1 MNSAMHKTHYGL
13 RATSSMTGTTARRR
27 STSLS
32 SRTIRSHSPHP
43 NLTTLSQSHIHTP
56 DTHAY
61 THTYTQAQNNF
72 SQEMSVWRTTFETV
86 LKQNNT
92 TIEEIQTLPLLKN
105 AAGADKINSTAEKRN
120 SKADATK
127 VLSVVKKVKELMKL
141 FTDGD
146 IDDKERLTIYNSS
159 QY

>member
-1 MNSAMHKTHYGL
+1 M
-13 RATSSMTGTTARRR
+13 
-27 STSLS
+27 
-32 SRTIRSHSPHP
+32 
-43 NLTTLSQSHIHTP
+43 
-56 DTHAY
+56 
-61 THTYTQAQNNF
+61 
-72 SQEMSVWRTTFETV
+72 

-105 AAGADKINSTAEKRN
+105 AAGADKINATAEKRN

-146 IDDKERLTIYNSS
+146 IDDKERLTIYNSNSS